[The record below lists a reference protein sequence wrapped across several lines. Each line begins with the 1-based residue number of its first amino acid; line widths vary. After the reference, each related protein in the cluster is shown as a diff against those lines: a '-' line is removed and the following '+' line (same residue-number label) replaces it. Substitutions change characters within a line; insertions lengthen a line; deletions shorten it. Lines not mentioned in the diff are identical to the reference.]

1 MDRQKLLAVVLRFT
15 PGAHKMVSM
24 PQMLESLIL
33 EGRALFRKKI
43 TEDNPGVYSFY
54 QMSEYIFSQTI
65 LSNIFFG
72 KTTTTHTADQERID
86 QSIIQLLV
94 EEDLLERIIEI
105 GMHYDVGSKGDNLS
119 GGQRQ
124 KLAIARAFL
133 KSPRILIMDEATSAL
148 DNRSQTRI
156 LNLLERRWKKKST
169 LISVVHR
176 LDTIQNFDKVAVLKA
191 GKILEMDT
199 YNNLMDRK
207 GALYEL
213 VGNK

>member
-1 MDRQKLLAVVLRFT
+1 
-15 PGAHKMVSM
+15 
-24 PQMLESLIL
+24 MLESLLL

-43 TEDNPGVYSFY
+43 AEDDPDVYTFY

-72 KTTTTHTADQERID
+72 KTTTTHTNAQERID

-94 EEDLLERIIEI
+94 EEDLLEQIIEI
-105 GMHYDVGSKGDNLS
+105 GMRYDVGSKGDNLS

-133 KSPRILIMDEATSAL
+133 KNPRILIMDEATSAL
-148 DNRSQTRI
+148 DNRSQSRI
-156 LNLLERRWKKKST
+156 LNLLETRWKKRST

-176 LDTIQNFDKVAVLKA
+176 LDTIQNFDKVAVMKA

-199 YNNLMDRK
+199 YDNLMKQK
-207 GALYEL
+207 GTLYEL
-213 VGNK
+213 VGNR